1 MPSGRPPLL
10 GMPTALC
17 SPVWPPPLCVRVY
30 VVGASSLLSD
40 SELQGSPDLEPNPG
54 VGQAGGVGVC
64 VSSGGIPP
72 LSLTQ
77 AARLPEPTWHVSG
90 MGGHMRQV

>member
-1 MPSGRPPLL
+1 M
-10 GMPTALC
+10 
-17 SPVWPPPLCVRVY
+17 
-30 VVGASSLLSD
+30 
-40 SELQGSPDLEPNPG
+40 

-90 MGGHMRQV
+90 MGAHEAGLRAPQSLRLRPRLLASPQGPAPGA